1 MKKLSIYI
9 FILSSLIFISCG
21 KQDDMVVPDAG
32 PNSIIDQTHPLPS
45 ASRVLMDGIYSVQNG
60 SDIFGSEIM
69 VKWNRTRLLMANG
82 KGHYFILEAGH
93 LDTVIFLQGYW
104 RNGYGDETGLSTF
117 AISREEGGR
126 LIMGNGGDEK
136 IVIRGAYGEQKGI
149 PDQRL
154 VLKYNRPLY
163 NDGNRSKYHILAHR
177 GGGRTS
183 DKLPH
188 SENSLAMIG
197 FTEQLGS
204 TGIEIDI
211 RTTTDGVPF
220 LYHDPD
226 LNIRLCKKGPL
237 AGPAENYS
245 WAQLSGFVRL
255 IHGEKIPTLQ
265 EALDFV
271 LDSTLLS
278 FVYLDMKGDN
288 ETMQKVIPMQLDI
301 LRRAEQKGRD
311 LEVVIGIP
319 DADVLSYLM
328 NYPDYKNVP
337 SLCELSVDDVRTANS
352 RYWAPRWTLGTQ
364 NDLVTQMH
372 MEGRQAVT
380 WTIDQPTWIEKYMK
394 EGTFDGMLTNFPYV
408 VAFYHFSQN

>member
-1 MKKLSIYI
+1 MKKLY
-9 FILSSLIFISCG
+9 LIFIVLFSLCINSCS
-21 KQDDMVVPDAG
+21 KQDEMIVPDAG
-32 PNSIIDQTHPLPS
+32 PNSIIDQTHPLPPDS
-45 ASRVLMDGIYSVQNG
+45 KLLMDGIYTVQNG
-60 SDIFGSEIM
+60 SDYFGDQIM
-69 VKWNRTRLLMANG
+69 VKWNRTRVLMANG

-104 RNGYGDETGLSTF
+104 RYGYGDETGLSNFT
-117 AISREEGGR
+117 ISRDEGGR
-126 LIMGNGGDEK
+126 YMMGGGGEGNV
-136 IVIRGAYGEQKGI
+136 VIRGAYGEQKGI
-149 PDQRL
+149 PDQPL
-154 VLKYNRPLY
+154 VLKYQRPLY
-163 NDGNRSKYHILAHR
+163 NGGNRNQYHILAHR

-204 TGIEIDI
+204 TGIEIDV
-211 RTTTDGVPF
+211 RTTSDGVPF
-220 LYHDPD
+220 LYHDAD

-278 FVYLDMKGDN
+278 FIYLDMKGDN

-301 LRRAEQKGRD
+301 LHRAEQKGRD

-319 DADVLSYLM
+319 NSDVLDYLM
-328 NYPDYKNVP
+328 NYPDYQNVP
-337 SLCELSVDDVRTANS
+337 SLCELSVEDVRTANS

-364 NDLVTQMH
+364 NDLVSQMH
-372 MEGRQAVT
+372 AEGRQAVT
-380 WTIDQPTWIEKYMK
+380 WTIDQPAWIEKYMK